1 MLKSKIVKAIGTLAL
16 TGALILPAIPANA
29 AGNHDGLKWVRDAY
43 PGADYYQYNRD
54 SNTVTV
60 YYGNSS
66 FDVTCVEMIGDRCFV
81 RK

>member
-16 TGALILPAIPANA
+16 AGALILPAIPASA
-29 AGNHDGLKWVRDAY
+29 SGEQWVRDAY
-43 PGADYYQYNRD
+43 PGADYYQYNGD
-54 SNTVTV
+54 NTVTI

-66 FDVTCVEMIGDRCFV
+66 FTVTCVEMKGDRCFV

>member
-16 TGALILPAIPANA
+16 AGALILPAIPANA
-29 AGNHDGLKWVRDAY
+29 AGNHDGLQWVRDAY
-43 PGADYYQYNRD
+43 PGADYYQYNGD
-54 SNTVTV
+54 NTVTV